1 MKKLV
6 VYLCTGV
13 MVLSMTACGRGND
26 EQNNAQNETNQT
38 VEQSVD
44 NANTGGENAATGT
57 DNAMADIGATQQ
69 PTQETAST
77 EDAAQNGGT
86 ENANWSEDMQA
97 AKTAIV
103 EALGD
108 NYWPNTPVSPE
119 MLEGSFGITSEMYD
133 DYMAEVPMIKTNVD
147 TLLIVKA
154 KEDKVDAVEE
164 ALNVYRENLVNDTMQ
179 YPMNVGKIQASRIEK
194 IGNYVCFVQL
204 GADVTEA
211 LERGDE
217 AVIAQCQE
225 QNELVIEILNQNLQ
239 HQ

>member
-13 MVLSMTACGRGND
+13 MVLSMTACGLGDDNQND
-26 EQNNAQNETNQT
+26 AQTETNQT
-38 VEQSVD
+38 MEQSGD
-44 NANTGGENAATGT
+44 GAPAGNGATGT
-57 DNAMADIGATQQ
+57 GDNAMADIGATQQ

-77 EDAAQNGGT
+77 EDADQNGGT

-103 EALGD
+103 EALGE

-119 MLEGSFGITSEMYD
+119 MLEGSFGITTDMYD
-133 DYMAEVPMIKTNVD
+133 DYMAEVPMINTNVD

-154 KEDKVDAVEE
+154 KEGKVDAVEE
-164 ALNVYRENLVNDTMQ
+164 ALNIYRENLVNDTMQ

>member
-26 EQNNAQNETNQT
+26 NQDNAQTENNQT

-44 NANTGGENAATGT
+44 NQVNST

-69 PTQETAST
+69 STQENAAVENTNQAGAT
-77 EDAAQNGGT
+77 EEAG
-86 ENANWSEDMQA
+86 NWSADMQT
-97 AKTAIV
+97 AKMAV
-103 EALGD
+103 VDALGE
-108 NYWPNTPVSPE
+108 NYWPNTQVSPE
-119 MLEGSFGITSEMYD
+119 MLESSFGITEDMYD
-133 DYMAEVPMIKTNVD
+133 DYMAEVPMINTNVD
-147 TLLIVKA
+147 TLLIIKA
-154 KEDKVDAVEE
+154 KSDKVDAVEE

-204 GADVTEA
+204 GADVTSA
-211 LERGDE
+211 LEVGDE